1 MSGDLRLDYII
12 VCFITFAV
20 SPDARV
26 QSDVCRVFAIV
37 YDERA
42 ADVAQF
48 DSFSQSVEASHCVG
62 SVLVL
67 VHSPGELQ
75 RQRHSSITFYITLST
90 FCKINCNSLSSQLNS
105 ISLVGIVKVVVF

>member
-1 MSGDLRLDYII
+1 MKNMSRYIQWCVNTSKMRCVSCDLRLDHII

-42 ADVAQF
+42 ADVA
-48 DSFSQSVEASHCVG
+48 
-62 SVLVL
+62 
-67 VHSPGELQ
+67 
-75 RQRHSSITFYITLST
+75 
-90 FCKINCNSLSSQLNS
+90 
-105 ISLVGIVKVVVF
+105 